1 MSLLGL
7 WIFWVREVFCGG
19 HLLVG
24 VARHLC
30 LRGVVLRLWCGF
42 AVYSG
47 FEFVVFG
54 LRLW

>member
-1 MSLLGL
+1 MDILGTGSFL
-7 WIFWVREVFCGG
+7 WR

-54 LRLW
+54 LSLW